1 LGGRPRQEVNSHG
14 EPCSNSRSRD
24 RVRVPLARFERLGV
38 VDVSLRSGEGLPD
51 RRLKKDARALLGLL
65 AGAAATGLAA
75 ALINAAA

>member
-1 LGGRPRQEVNSHG
+1 ME
-14 EPCSNSRSRD
+14 SRAATTVLVIVCAFLSL
-24 RVRVPLARFERLGV
+24 VSSVWAV
-38 VDVSLRSGEGLPD
+38 VDASPGSDEGSPD